1 MRHPVAVLALPDSVP
16 MNVAVPLEVFGRA
29 AQLGLGYEV
38 LLCGDPAP
46 IGPHG
51 VWTPPNPLAAAAAA
65 DTLIVPGRYDHAG
78 PTDTAVLDLLRAA
91 AARGARLA
99 SVCGGSFVLAQ
110 AGLLDGRSA
119 TTHWYVAGQLQALH
133 PDVLVDSRPMYV
145 QDGHVTTGA
154 GLAAALDLCIH
165 LVRTDHG
172 AAAAARLARVMVI
185 APHREGGQ
193 AQFIDTPPAR
203 RDGNLSELRGWLL
216 ESLPEQHTLAEMAR
230 RASCSERTLL
240 RHFHAET
247 GQSPHQWLTDQRVH
261 AAQVRLETT
270 EETTADIAHRTGLG
284 TAANLRRHFGTAVG
298 VSPDTYRRSHR
309 DRSQPP
315 RTPMVR

>member
-1 MRHPVAVLALPDSVP
+1 
-16 MNVAVPLEVFGRA
+16 
-29 AQLGLGYEV
+29 
-38 LLCGDPAP
+38 
-46 IGPHG
+46 
-51 VWTPPNPLAAAAAA
+51 
-65 DTLIVPGRYDHAG
+65 
-78 PTDTAVLDLLRAA
+78 
-91 AARGARLA
+91 
-99 SVCGGSFVLAQ
+99 
-110 AGLLDGRSA
+110 
-119 TTHWYVAGQLQALH
+119 
-133 PDVLVDSRPMYV
+133 MYV
-145 QDGHVTTGA
+145 QDGHITTGA

-203 RDGNLSELRGWLL
+203 RDGSLSELRGWLL

-240 RHFHAET
+240 RHFRAET

-270 EETTADIAHRTGLG
+270 EETTADVAHRTGFG

-309 DRSQPP
+309 NHSPPP